1 MQISDLR
8 SNSAFTYMTLTW
20 ELNPGGQDKMW
31 TLLFQRSSAEFGRGE
46 RTLLKHLWEEVSLRE
61 KGNLPDCRI
70 ILETRVD
77 IANAWQTTL
86 PASNWECCREK
97 KTLVLLR
104 LHFYTQNPA
113 CSNDTSEVPARLWTH
128 LVFWMGSLQTPR
140 VRSWSDWW
148 DQASILQFFLIVSHL
163 CVIPVAV
170 PALGPHWGQL
180 TEVRSC
186 WCQGRGTK
194 VSTWLCY
201 QVLPTVF
208 TSSWEQYQRSSGNV
222 RK

>member
-20 ELNPGGQDKMW
+20 ELNLGGEDKMW

-46 RTLLKHLWEEVSLRE
+46 RTLSKQLWDEVNLRE

-97 KTLVLLR
+97 KTTGFAPSPLLHPKSCMQQWHQWGTSKAMNAPGVLDGVLANSKGEKLKWLVR
-104 LHFYTQNPA
+104 PGIYF
-113 CSNDTSEVPARLWTH
+113 
-128 LVFWMGSLQTPR
+128 
-140 VRSWSDWW
+140 
-148 DQASILQFFLIVSHL
+148 
-163 CVIPVAV
+163 
-170 PALGPHWGQL
+170 
-180 TEVRSC
+180 
-186 WCQGRGTK
+186 
-194 VSTWLCY
+194 
-201 QVLPTVF
+201 TVF
-208 TSSWEQYQRSSGNV
+208 SYRFSPLFYSCGCACTWPSLRPTHRGKVMLMSRQRHLALLSSTSDCIHIFMGTMSKIFW
-222 RK
+222 KC